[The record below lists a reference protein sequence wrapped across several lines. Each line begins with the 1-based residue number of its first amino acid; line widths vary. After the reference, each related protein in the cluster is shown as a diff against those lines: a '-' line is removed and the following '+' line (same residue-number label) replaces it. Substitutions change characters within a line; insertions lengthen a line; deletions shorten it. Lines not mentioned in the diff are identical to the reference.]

1 MPLEHHLSENFSPKR
16 NTQSVSWGGKK
27 MNTTA
32 PTSRELRR
40 MGNKGQQAYPMV
52 SIAHDYVEN
61 SNNKRL
67 GDFRFID
74 SQAQR
79 VTSELIHFFNGHTIQ
94 KQQEQVISREEKDV
108 LSYLKR
114 WQSPYGYPSWAW
126 VFFWLTR
133 MRNESFQKQI
143 PHVALSNLIK
153 GKREHSLEE
162 VHLIGDQMIEDK
174 AEPIY
179 LVKDMVQDF
188 KRTDIQNF
196 DADQN
201 EVLSSFIIMLP
212 KNVLTMVTADD
223 NNQET
228 RSDTRAILVVTNN
241 RYRQGLR
248 THYNEFLKALNQKDL
263 NANGYLGSKEGL
275 QKKVDAKLDPI
286 NYMDDEKD
294 GYMFKSGF
302 KLLALDNKC
311 GGHFMDF
318 TWEDGTK
325 DFEIYQPENVHLDGR
340 SDYYRSLINIVAN
353 TILTMSH
360 HTEYVSVKSPLIG
373 RGVGSIS
380 QGDEVAPRPTTWIG
394 EGYNSEKTRYEYPD
408 DHVPS
413 KGVSPRAHWRRG
425 HQRYVCQGPG
435 RKQKVLKWIKP
446 CYVNGNKD

>member
-1 MPLEHHLSENFSPKR
+1 MQTVP
-16 NTQSVSWGGKK
+16 WGGKK

-114 WQSPYGYPSWAW
+114 WQSPYGYASWPW
-126 VFFWLTR
+126 VIHWMSRLRQDGFSGITLEKAAETLR
-133 MRNESFQKQI
+133 DR
-143 PHVALSNLIK
+143 
-153 GKREHSLEE
+153 KREGCLEE
-162 VHLIGDQMIEDK
+162 AHLIGDEMMENK
-174 AEPIY
+174 AEPIWLTKEIADAFY
-179 LVKDMVQDF
+179 N
-188 KRTDIQNF
+188 TDIPSF

-201 EVLSSFIIMLP
+201 EILPSFVLMLP
-212 KNVLTMVTADD
+212 KNLVSIVDYDHQTRHSLT
-223 NNQET
+223 
-228 RSDTRAILVVTNN
+228 RDTRAILVVTNN
-241 RYRQGLR
+241 CYRKRLR
-248 THYNEFLKALNQKDL
+248 TYYDEFLKLYKEDQV
-263 NANGYLGSKEGL
+263 GSL
-275 QKKVDAKLDPI
+275 YRTFINDKLDPI
-286 NYMDDEKD
+286 NYVEEEKD
-294 GYMFKSGF
+294 GYMFESGF
-302 KLLALDNKC
+302 KMLALDDKC
-311 GGHFMDF
+311 GAVFADF
-318 TWEDGTK
+318 TWKDGTK
-325 DFEIYQPENVHLDGR
+325 GFKVYESEDDIQTRETFKKDKSRNQNLDPNCKI
-340 SDYYRSLINIVAN
+340 SDTYAGLINIVAN

-360 HTEYVSVKSPLIG
+360 HTEYVSVKSPMIPRATGFNPIG
-373 RGVGSIS
+373 QEIPP
-380 QGDEVAPRPTTWIG
+380 QPATWIG
-394 EGYNSEKTRYEYPD
+394 EGYNNPKAKYEYPD

-435 RKQKVLKWIKP
+435 RKQKILKWIKP